1 MSPNSADV
9 RKKMSDALNN
19 GGVPEGSK
27 ILSFKQKAPAAKEG
41 KIDFLQFVIQL
52 SFHKIQYITL
62 VQKKLNTG
70 KFPGLQVQSAFCI
83 FSLHC

>member
-1 MSPNSADV
+1 MICRFIPNRSALDLETSHHLLINSENLDPTTGTMSPNSADV

-41 KIDFLQFVIQL
+41 KDDFL
-52 SFHKIQYITL
+52 
-62 VQKKLNTG
+62 
-70 KFPGLQVQSAFCI
+70 
-83 FSLHC
+83 